1 MRYSKSDH
9 LFFILIFQLK
19 WIVQYHPRQRTLL
32 THSILQTK
40 LNPATP
46 WIVNYEKKKG
56 KILDAFRY
64 PFLFYRRLSRP
75 NQLSRER
82 IIITFPIGC
91 FAKGVD
97 QFESRLSSRA
107 ADITSDANGESLQSR
122 FAPP

>member
-1 MRYSKSDH
+1 MDRAISSK
-9 LFFILIFQLK
+9 
-19 WIVQYHPRQRTLL
+19 
-32 THSILQTK
+32 TK
-40 LNPATP
+40 NTLNPFDPPNEAQSSNTMNREL
-46 WIVNYEKKKG
+46 WKKKG

-75 NQLSRER
+75 NQFSRER